1 MQKVE
6 ESSLR
11 RKINVSCS
19 SEELNEIAGKICSN
33 WGSWPMSLFF
43 DLKHRILKGL
53 IISEECLVDLIIIS
67 KSRPLYLS
75 KHYFSIDSQIRLM
88 QSGLPDINLE
98 RKIAQN
104 TAENLRKRHYGSI
117 ETSLKALRDFGTMA
131 SLTILEVAEFD
142 IRPNIQVE
150 KINSELFGEPNIE
163 DLHFDGLGVYSQK
176 LTTSLNVRLAVL
188 LREAIVS
195 IKERDQNI
203 ESLTFSWSTL

>member
-75 KHYFSIDSQIRLM
+75 KQYFSIDRSIAELQ
-88 QSGLPDINLE
+88 NLYEHLAIE
-98 RKIAQN
+98 RGQ
-104 TAENLRKRHYGSI
+104 R
-117 ETSLKALRDFGTMA
+117 
-131 SLTILEVAEFD
+131 
-142 IRPNIQVE
+142 
-150 KINSELFGEPNIE
+150 
-163 DLHFDGLGVYSQK
+163 
-176 LTTSLNVRLAVL
+176 
-188 LREAIVS
+188 
-195 IKERDQNI
+195 
-203 ESLTFSWSTL
+203 